1 MATDNFSVTS
11 PGQRKKY
18 RRRRGPPSLKSLE
31 AYGTT
36 AHHGM
41 TSPEHALHRGRTP
54 SLESMDDDM
63 SHITFET
70 APFYVPDSTLSHAEL
85 KSWHTSLHNESG
97 GARSLAIYGELR
109 LREALMLNGADKP
122 HSVMA
127 AVSGDLLLKLT
138 TLYRRFGNF
147 TRLLTETQLRCVFA
161 DYDHIIAPELSRG
174 VTRATLGRATPWF
187 DVAAQL
193 KSRLVACKATASRNR
208 EVVERWR
215 RKYDQVAKN
224 RALRA
229 WRLHVRHAKVV
240 RRLRLKLYMRA
251 WLLVAIKN
259 ARRRQ
264 ACAAVLKDAL
274 KGAVGQDR
282 VELAWATVEQESMRT
297 GKENFTLGYET
308 GVDAVATDAAMAE
321 MVEEDFNV
329 AFCVEMNQ

>member
-41 TSPEHALHRGRTP
+41 TTPEHALHRGRTP

-109 LREALMLNGADKP
+109 LREALMLDGDDKP

-174 VTRATLGRATPWF
+174 VTRATLGR
-187 DVAAQL
+187 
-193 KSRLVACKATASRNR
+193 
-208 EVVERWR
+208 
-215 RKYDQVAKN
+215 
-224 RALRA
+224 
-229 WRLHVRHAKVV
+229 
-240 RRLRLKLYMRA
+240 RRLGLTWPRNSR
-251 WLLVAIKN
+251 
-259 ARRRQ
+259 
-264 ACAAVLKDAL
+264 D
-274 KGAVGQDR
+274 
-282 VELAWATVEQESMRT
+282 
-297 GKENFTLGYET
+297 
-308 GVDAVATDAAMAE
+308 
-321 MVEEDFNV
+321 
-329 AFCVEMNQ
+329 